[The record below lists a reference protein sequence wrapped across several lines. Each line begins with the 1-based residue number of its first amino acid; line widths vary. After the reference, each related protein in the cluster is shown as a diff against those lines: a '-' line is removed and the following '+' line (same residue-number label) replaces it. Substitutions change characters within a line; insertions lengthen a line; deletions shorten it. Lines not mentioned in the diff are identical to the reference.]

1 MYFIFLFHVLWGLN
15 YYCPS
20 LHSKMNLEVA
30 LSNEDLVKTVN
41 ILLDQT
47 NTIHRQL
54 STNDS
59 LMVTFKTDRKT
70 LFNNTYKGYEV
81 LKNNNT
87 LKVSY
92 LPRGSSPHY

>member
-1 MYFIFLFHVLWGLN
+1 
-15 YYCPS
+15 
-20 LHSKMNLEVA
+20 MNLEVA
-30 LSNEDLVKTVN
+30 YSNEDLVKTVN

-47 NTIHRQL
+47 NTIHSKL

-81 LKNNNT
+81 LKNTNT
-87 LKVSY
+87 FKVPIY
-92 LPRGSSPHY
+92 QRGSRPHY